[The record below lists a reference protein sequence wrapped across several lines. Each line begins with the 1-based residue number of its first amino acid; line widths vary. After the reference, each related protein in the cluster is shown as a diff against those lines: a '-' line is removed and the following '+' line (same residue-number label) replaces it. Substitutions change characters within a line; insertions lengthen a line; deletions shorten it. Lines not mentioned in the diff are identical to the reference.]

1 MIIRVTIC
9 QSIHYEKHQKS
20 PFFRPSDPFVTYT
33 PHFLGSKFE
42 YSFTNPRIAEC
53 AIRVLRPRISAM
65 PISNSRSD
73 ECTPERG
80 NEPPAQGIAL
90 GEQG

>member
-1 MIIRVTIC
+1 
-9 QSIHYEKHQKS
+9 
-20 PFFRPSDPFVTYT
+20 VTYT
-33 PHFLGSKFE
+33 PHFFGSKFE
-42 YSFTNPRIAEC
+42 VFLTNPRYDEFE
-53 AIRVLRPRISAM
+53 IRVYRARAFVM